1 MGLTYALWDFSP
13 SPDGYKFT
21 HDEFTVTT
29 LPFDH
34 TLCGDVNYK
43 VYFDAT
49 ELSTSSEPIAYD
61 TILRQFEIYSEDLD
75 IIGMHYIT
83 VKAFFVDYPLMTSQM
98 PDLETQIEI

>member
-34 TLCGDVNYK
+34 TLCGDVHYK
-43 VYFDAT
+43 VFLDGT
-49 ELSTSSEPIAYD
+49 ELSKSSEPMTYD
-61 TILRQFEIYSEDLD
+61 TISRQFEIYSED
-75 IIGMHYIT
+75 
-83 VKAFFVDYPLMTSQM
+83 F
-98 PDLETQIEI
+98 DL